1 MPDVSGLDR
10 FHDAVGGAADLAVV
24 RVRPRP
30 ADPLISLIV
39 PVYNEAEAI
48 QPFLDQVT
56 PALAQAGAR
65 FEIIFIND
73 GSTDSTLPRLMACA
87 GAQPD
92 LTVLNFTRNFGK
104 EAAMTA
110 GLDHAHGDAAV
121 LIDVDLQDPPEL
133 LEKFVGLWR
142 QGYDVVYGLR
152 ESRKADGRL
161 KTVTAGMFYA
171 VFNRMSATPIPH
183 NVGDF
188 RLIDRRVIAALRQ
201 LPERGR
207 FMKGLFA
214 WVGFPSIAVPYVR
227 PARLHGRST
236 WNYWRLWNFALDGIV
251 SFSTAPLRIWTYFGA
266 AVALGAV
273 AYAAF
278 IALRVLLLG
287 TDVPGYASLIIV
299 LLFST
304 AANLVSLG
312 MIGEYVS
319 RLFVE
324 TKQRPIY
331 LLEGVYPPP
340 ADPDDARGS

>member
-1 MPDVSGLDR
+1 MPLPPPK
-10 FHDAVGGAADLAVV
+10 
-24 RVRPRP
+24 PRP
-30 ADPLISLIV
+30 KDPLISVVV

-48 QPFLDQVT
+48 TAFLDQVAPVLERAGVRHEIIFVNDGSKDATLPLLLALAETT
-56 PALAQAGAR
+56 PALRVA
-65 FEIIFIND
+65 NL
-73 GSTDSTLPRLMACA
+73 S
-87 GAQPD
+87 
-92 LTVLNFTRNFGK
+92 RNFGK

-110 GLDHAHGDAAV
+110 GLDLAHGDAAV

-133 LEKFVGLWR
+133 LHRFIALWR
-142 QGYDVVYGLR
+142 EGYDVVYGLR
-152 ESRKADGRL
+152 ESRQADGRL
-161 KTVTAGMFYA
+161 KAFSAGMFYA

-188 RLIDRRVIAALRQ
+188 RLIDRRVVAAMRL

-214 WVGFPSIAVPYVR
+214 WVGYSSVAVPYVR
-227 PARLHGRST
+227 PARLLGTSK

-251 SFSTAPLRIWTYFGA
+251 SFSTAPLRIWTYCGA
-266 AVALGAV
+266 LIALGAV
-273 AYAAF
+273 FYAAF
-278 IALRVLLLG
+278 IALHTILLG
-287 TDVPGYASLIIV
+287 ADVPGYASLIIV

-304 AANLVSLG
+304 AANLISLG

-331 LLEGVYPPP
+331 LLEGVYQRGEQAP
-340 ADPDDARGS
+340 AAPVREMAVHGS